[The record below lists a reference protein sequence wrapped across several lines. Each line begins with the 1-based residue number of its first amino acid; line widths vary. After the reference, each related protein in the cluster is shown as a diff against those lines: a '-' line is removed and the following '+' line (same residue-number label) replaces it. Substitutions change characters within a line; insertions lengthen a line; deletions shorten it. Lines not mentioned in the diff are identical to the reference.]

1 MTPKDVAEWML
12 EELKKDKYLY
22 QETVV
27 YDIAEK
33 FGDEFTY
40 TNDNGNLAIDKKVL
54 DAFRKISETTVIW
67 ERGTRMWRFRED
79 YDEPGRQ
86 QS

>member
-1 MTPKDVAEWML
+1 MVQEL
-12 EELKKDKYLY
+12 ERVQYLY

-27 YDIAEK
+27 YQIASS

-40 TNDNGNLAIDKKVL
+40 TNSNGNPAIRREVL
-54 DAFRKISETTVIW
+54 DAFRALTKDTVIW
-67 ERGTRMWRFRED
+67 ERGSRLWRKREQ
-79 YDEPGRQ
+79 YDEPGRR